1 MAETLIFKALVIYD
15 SQYVGENLQKNQILL
30 PVDEMP
36 TKWYN
41 IIPDL
46 PKPLPPPKEPEE
58 GPSRLEFLSRTMI
71 SECLKQEL
79 SDQRWV
85 PIPEEVRE
93 LYIQAGRPRAL
104 YRAKRLEKHLGLK
117 NTRIYYKREDL
128 SPTGSHKTNTAI
140 AQAYFA
146 AKEGKDTLITE
157 TGAGQ
162 WGTALSYA
170 ARLLNLECIVFWVRS
185 VYDWKVDRRTLIKL
199 FGATVHASPSKET
212 EIGRKILARNPE
224 HPGSLGIAVSEGL
237 EYTEKREGRV
247 YCLGSVLNHVL
258 LHQSVIGLET
268 MKQFEMV
275 DDEPDLIVA
284 CLGGGSNFGGIA
296 LPFAGEVLKKKR
308 KCDFLAAQS
317 MAAPN
322 LVEGKYRY
330 DFGDVGEHTPLL
342 KMYTLGHKIEMPP
355 IKADGL
361 RYHGA
366 APIVSLLR
374 NLGIVKA
381 KAYPKDEKSAFEA
394 AKIFLRTEGWLIAPE
409 SSHAVRAAI
418 DEALEN
424 EKTGEEKV
432 ICINISGHGFLDI
445 PAYREKILA

>member
-1 MAETLIFKALVIYD
+1 
-15 SQYVGENLQKNQILL
+15 
-30 PVDEMP
+30 MP

-71 SECLKQEL
+71 SECLKQES
-79 SDQRWV
+79 SDQRWI

-104 YRAKRLEKHLGLK
+104 YRARRLEKHLGLK

-128 SPTGSHKTNTAI
+128 SPTGSHKTNTAL

-146 AKEGKDTLITE
+146 AKEGKDTLVTE

-185 VYDWKVDRRTLIKL
+185 VYDWKIDRKTFIKL
-199 FGATVHASPSKET
+199 FGATVHPSPSKET
-212 EIGRKILARNPE
+212 KIGREILAKNPK

-308 KCDFLAAQS
+308 ECDFLAAQS

-322 LVEGKYRY
+322 LVDGKYRY

-342 KMYTLGHKIEMPP
+342 KMYTLGHKTEMPP

-394 AKIFLRTEGWLIAPE
+394 AKIFLQSEGWLIAPE

-418 DEALEN
+418 DQALEN

-445 PAYREKILA
+445 PAYREKVLV

>member
-1 MAETLIFKALVIYD
+1 
-15 SQYVGENLQKNQILL
+15 
-30 PVDEMP
+30 MP

-71 SECLKQEL
+71 SECLKQEA
-79 SDQRWV
+79 SDQRWI

-104 YRAKRLEKHLGLK
+104 YRARRLEKHLGLK

-146 AKEGKDTLITE
+146 AKEGKDTLVTE

-170 ARLLNLECIVFWVRS
+170 ARLLNLECVVFWVRS
-185 VYDWKVDRRTLIKL
+185 VYDWKIDRKTFIEL

-212 EIGRKILARNPE
+212 EIGREILARNPE

-258 LHQSVIGLET
+258 MHQSVIGLET
-268 MKQFEMV
+268 IKQFEMV

-308 KCDFLAAQS
+308 ECDFLAAQS

-322 LVEGKYRY
+322 LVDGKYRY

-342 KMYTLGHKIEMPP
+342 KMYTLGHKTEMPP

-381 KAYPKDEKSAFEA
+381 KAYPKDEKVAFEA
-394 AKIFLRTEGWLIAPE
+394 AKIFLQSEGWLIAPE